1 MQELRLLDE
10 RLSSLLKKY
19 AAIEAE
25 NKRLKQTVAQQLQSI
40 EGLNKKLTEL
50 EEKMIAVQIGQ
61 SVLDSSEK
69 TNMRK
74 QLDGIL
80 GEIDKI
86 LTTLND

>member
-1 MQELRLLDE
+1 
-10 RLSSLLKKY
+10 
-19 AAIEAE
+19 
-25 NKRLKQTVAQQLQSI
+25 
-40 EGLNKKLTEL
+40 
-50 EEKMIAVQIGQ
+50 MIAVQIGQ

>member
-1 MQELRLLDE
+1 MQELQLLDE

-50 EEKMIAVQIGQ
+50 EEKMVAVQIGQ
-61 SVLDSSEK
+61 TVMDSSEK